1 VSRPWE
7 VDFVAVSAALGE
19 PMSAVAE
26 ALGNLGSAGAL
37 RAGELLPKLQ
47 GGTKSERAIA
57 LAAAL
62 AQVVTDLERMEL
74 Q

>member
-1 VSRPWE
+1 MSRAWE

-26 ALGNLGSAGAL
+26 ALGSAGAL
-37 RAGELLPKLQ
+37 RAGELLRTLQ
-47 GGTKSERAIA
+47 GSTKSARAIA

>member
-1 VSRPWE
+1 MSRVWE
-7 VDFVAVSAALGE
+7 RDFVAMSAALGE

-26 ALGNLGSAGAL
+26 ALGRDGVA
-37 RAGELLPKLQ
+37 RAGELLRTLQAGPK
-47 GGTKSERAIA
+47 SARAIS